1 MNAII
6 VALALFTPVALGQ
19 RTPTCEDDPD
29 FRVIGKKGP
38 RGCAEIA
45 EKIALKPNKRD
56 NWCTTGGVG
65 MGWEA
70 RKSQEKKLGTLSST
84 VGCART
90 CTGHGFDSPGWRLN
104 PDGPDWM
111 SYNVSTNTN
120 PRDYDCMWVRH
131 DPAGRCGLAGLDY
144 PTFACKETC
153 NACYEDMCQRHV
165 HPTPAEHEAC
175 PATPISAEL
184 SLKYLKMT
192 EDALYAC
199 SDSTCAP
206 ESCFDAVAITG
217 VQGPGGLFVL
227 GGALLGAPIPDAT
240 IACQQNPSDMTL
252 WWQFKADPSD
262 GSYHYYMYKDPNCT
276 HPHSTD
282 ISFNKE
288 CTTER
293 VETFG
298 SSRDCLFTP
307 GCFCGA
313 AAVAGFA

>member
-6 VALALFTPVALGQ
+6 VALALFTPVAHGQ

-29 FRVIGKKGP
+29 FAIIGMREH

-45 EKIALKPNKRD
+45 AKIASKPNKRD
-56 NWCTTGGVG
+56 NYCFYTGGD
-65 MGWEA
+65 WRA
-70 RKSQEKKLGTLSST
+70 RKSQDKKLGTLSST

-104 PDGPDWM
+104 PDGADW
-111 SYNVSTNTN
+111 SSHFVSTNTE
-120 PRDYDCMWVRH
+120 PRDYDCNWVAD

-144 PTFACKETC
+144 PVHACKETC
-153 NACYEDMCQRHV
+153 NACYEDMCQRID
-165 HPTPAEHEAC
+165 HPSPAAHEAC

-184 SLKYLKMT
+184 SLTYLKMT
-192 EDALYAC
+192 EDAMYAC

-206 ESCFDAVAITG
+206 ESCYDAVALTG

-227 GGALLGAPIPDAT
+227 AGALGLAVPDAT
-240 IACQQNPSDMTL
+240 KACEQLPGEMRL

-262 GSYHYYMYKDPNCT
+262 GSYHYYMYKDSNCT
-276 HPHSTD
+276 QPHNTELN
-282 ISFNKE
+282 FNSE

-293 VETFG
+293 LEMFG
-298 SSRDCLFTP
+298 ASRDCSFTP

-313 AAVAGFA
+313 SAVAGLA

>member
-29 FRVIGKKGP
+29 FAITAKNSA

-45 EKIALKPNKRD
+45 AKIALKPNKRD
-56 NWCTTGGVG
+56 NYCFYTGGD
-65 MGWEA
+65 WKA
-70 RKSQEKKLGTLSST
+70 RKSQDKKLGTLSST

-104 PDGPDWM
+104 PDGADW
-111 SYNVSTNTN
+111 SSHFVSTNTN
-120 PRDYDCMWVRH
+120 PRDYDCNWVAD
-131 DPAGRCGLAGLDY
+131 DPAGRCGLAGLEY
-144 PTFACKETC
+144 PVHACKETC
-153 NACYEDMCQRHV
+153 NACYEDMCQRID
-165 HPTPAEHEAC
+165 HPSPAAHEAC
-175 PATPISAEL
+175 PATPISADV
-184 SLKYLKMT
+184 SLTYLKMT
-192 EDALYAC
+192 EDAMYAC

-206 ESCFDAVAITG
+206 ESCYDAVALTG

-227 GGALLGAPIPDAT
+227 AGALGLAVPDAT
-240 IACQQNPSDMTL
+240 KACEQLPGDMRL

-262 GSYHYYMYKDPNCT
+262 GSYHYYMYKDSNCT
-276 HPHSTD
+276 QPHNTELN
-282 ISFNKE
+282 FNSE

-293 VETFG
+293 LEMFG
-298 SSRDCLFTP
+298 ASRDCSFTP

-313 AAVAGFA
+313 STVAALA